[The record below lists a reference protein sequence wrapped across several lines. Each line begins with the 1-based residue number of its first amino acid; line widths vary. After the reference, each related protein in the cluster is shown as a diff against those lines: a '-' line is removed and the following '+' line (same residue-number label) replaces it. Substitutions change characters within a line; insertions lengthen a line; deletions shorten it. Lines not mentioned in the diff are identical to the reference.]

1 MEKLE
6 GPLMKIKPDLVLVYG
21 DTNST
26 LAGGLTA
33 AKLNI
38 PVAHVEA
45 GLRSFNRNMPEEI
58 NRVVTDHLSTWLF
71 CPSEQALQNLEQEGI
86 RNGASMVGDVMY
98 DVCLWHLQRMDK
110 NHNLLSQL
118 GLLPGNYALATIH
131 RAENTDDPDRL
142 NSIFN
147 AFERIISEGTPVVL
161 PLHPRTKKMLKS
173 FSLTYQNIINI
184 PPVSYKEMLSLEK
197 NAKVI
202 LTDSGGIQKEAYW
215 LKVPCITLR
224 YETEWVETLQ
234 TGWNIVAGVNSDII
248 LKSVKREAPNGNHP
262 NLYGNG
268 DTADK
273 IIQTLCQGLPANL
286 Q

>member
-1 MEKLE
+1 
-6 GPLMKIKPDLVLVYG
+6 
-21 DTNST
+21 
-26 LAGGLTA
+26 
-33 AKLNI
+33 
-38 PVAHVEA
+38 
-45 GLRSFNRNMPEEI
+45 
-58 NRVVTDHLSTWLF
+58 
-71 CPSEQALQNLEQEGI
+71 
-86 RNGASMVGDVMY
+86 
-98 DVCLWHLQRMDK
+98 
-110 NHNLLSQL
+110 
-118 GLLPGNYALATIH
+118 
-131 RAENTDDPDRL
+131 
-142 NSIFN
+142 
-147 AFERIISEGTPVVL
+147 
-161 PLHPRTKKMLKS
+161 
-173 FSLTYQNIINI
+173 
-184 PPVSYKEMLSLEK
+184 LSLEK

-273 IIQTLCQGLPANL
+273 IIETLCQGLPANL